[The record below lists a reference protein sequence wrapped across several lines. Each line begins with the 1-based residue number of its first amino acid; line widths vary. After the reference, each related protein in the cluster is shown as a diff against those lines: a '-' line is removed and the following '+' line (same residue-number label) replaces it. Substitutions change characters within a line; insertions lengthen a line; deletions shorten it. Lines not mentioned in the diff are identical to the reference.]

1 MGKLVRVS
9 FCTLVLCLVAMPAV
23 AGSPELH
30 SVQPAGL
37 QRGTAVALTLRG
49 ARLDGAAEVH
59 LYEPGIT
66 INSLENADGNTVVV
80 HCSVALDCPLG
91 EHHLRLRTTTG
102 LTDLRTVWVT
112 ALPIVN
118 EAESNGEFTK
128 PQVVPLNSTVAGV
141 VTNEDIDYYAIEAK
155 RGDRISAE
163 IEAMRLGRAMFDP
176 AIAILNADRFE
187 LAVSDDSSLLLQDC
201 TASIIAPEDGR
212 YVVAVREAA
221 FGGSDQSTYLLHIG
235 SFPRPTVA
243 FPPGAQIDV
252 ASSFTLLGD
261 PAGPITLNQLKLPPT
276 VDGMSPVF
284 AQVDDRF
291 SPSPVW
297 LRVGQMPVISD
308 PRPSAAGDNDT
319 TPSPTSAPSAAPDP
333 PVAFQGVI
341 AKPGEN
347 DRFRFAGKKGVALII
362 SAYARRLR
370 SPLDAVLEVFDA
382 AGKWLAGNDDT
393 AGADSTLTFA
403 PSEDGEYEVRV
414 RDHLGRGGE
423 TFVYRI
429 ELSPPQPS
437 LELSLERIDSKKPQ
451 HLQAISVP
459 KGNRFA
465 ALIRAD
471 RKNVGGAV
479 SIEATGLPPGV
490 AAATTPVEADGALAP
505 VLFEASAD
513 ASPAGSLSDIKGR
526 IAGTNGAAD
535 LPGTFSQT
543 IPLVIAPPNETVYY
557 QTTVYQ
563 LAVAVTEAA
572 PFKIELA
579 QPTAPILQNG
589 VKPLKVHVQR
599 EPGFSGEIVLQML
612 WNPPGI
618 SSVPTM
624 TVAADKFEMEYQ
636 ISAAPD
642 APTKHWKLAILG
654 HSTVSG
660 GGVWVSTGLVDLSVE
675 QPLFGGSLQMAA
687 IEQGKQV
694 GVLCKLD
701 SRRPFEGTARVTLM
715 GLPPNTQCQPKD
727 ITAAD
732 KEIVFDLITQPNAPI
747 GQHGNLFCELT
758 MRQAGELLHHRLAGG
773 GILRIDAPPVAIAA
787 EPEKKAPAPEQP
799 AAPPKPLSRL
809 EQLRKAAAEKGAG
822 STEKPAQ

>member
-1 MGKLVRVS
+1 M
-9 FCTLVLCLVAMPAV
+9 LVLCILAIPAF
-23 AGSPELH
+23 AGSPDLH
-30 SVQPAGL
+30 GVYPAGL
-37 QRGTAVALTLRG
+37 QRGANVALTLRG
-49 ARLDGAAEVH
+49 ARLEGAAEIH
-59 LYEPGIT
+59 FYQHGIAVK
-66 INSLENADGNTVVV
+66 SLENTDANTVVAQ
-80 HCSVALDCPLG
+80 CSVAPECPLG

-102 LTDLRTVWVT
+102 LTELRTVWVT

-118 EAESNGEFTK
+118 EAEPNGEFTE
-128 PQVVPLNSTVAGV
+128 PQVVPLNSTVSGV

-187 LAVSDDSSLLLQDC
+187 LAVADDSSLLLQDS

-212 YVVAVREAA
+212 YVIAVREAA
-221 FGGSDQSTYLLHIG
+221 FGGNDQSTYLLHIG

-243 FPPGAQIDV
+243 YPPGAQTGV
-252 ASSFTLLGD
+252 PFSFTLLGD
-261 PAGPITLNQLKLPPT
+261 PAGPITLDHMKLQAS
-276 VDGMSPVF
+276 VDGMSAIF
-284 AQVDDRF
+284 AKDGDQL
-291 SPSPVW
+291 SPSPIW
-297 LRVGQMPVISD
+297 LRVGHMPVTSEF
-308 PRPSAAGDNDT
+308 RPVAPGDSGT
-319 TPSPTSAPSAAPDP
+319 TTSNATPPPTTAPAAPVP
-333 PVAFQGVI
+333 PVAFQGAI
-341 AKPGEN
+341 SKAGEV
-347 DRFRFAGKKGVALII
+347 DRFRFDGKKGVALII

-382 AGKWLAGNDDT
+382 SGKWLAGNDDS
-393 AGADSTLTFA
+393 AGADSVLTFT
-403 PSEDGEYEVRV
+403 PPEDGEYEVRV

-490 AAATTPVEADGALAP
+490 TAVTTPVEADGALSP
-505 VLFEASAD
+505 VLFEASAE
-513 ASPAGSLSDIKGR
+513 ASPVGSLADIKGL
-526 IAGTNGAAD
+526 IAGTNDAAN
-535 LPGTFSQT
+535 LPGIFSQT

-557 QTTVYQ
+557 QTTVNQ

-572 PFKIELA
+572 PFRIELA
-579 QPTAPILQNG
+579 QPAAPILQNG

-599 EPGFSGEIVLQML
+599 EPGFTGEIVLQML
-612 WNPPGI
+612 WNPPGM
-618 SSVPTM
+618 SSVPTL
-624 TVAADKFEMEYQ
+624 TVAADKSDIEYQ
-636 ISAAPD
+636 VSAAPD
-642 APTKHWKLAILG
+642 APTKQWKLAILG
-654 HSTVSG
+654 HSTVNG
-660 GGVWVSTGLVDLSVE
+660 GDVWVSTGLVSFSVE
-675 QPLFGGSLQMAA
+675 PPLFGGSLQMAA
-687 IEQGKQV
+687 TEQGTQV

-701 SRRPFEGTARVTLM
+701 SRRPFEGTARVTLL

-727 ITAAD
+727 ITAGAT
-732 KEIVFDLITQPNAPI
+732 EVVFDLITQPNAPI

-758 MRQAGELLHHRLAGG
+758 MQQSGEILHHRLAGG
-773 GILRIDAPPVAIAA
+773 GVLRIDAPPVAVAA
-787 EPEKKAPAPEQP
+787 EPEKKAPAPRQP

-809 EQLRKAAAEKGAG
+809 EQLRKAAAEKAAAT
-822 STEKPAQ
+822 TEKPAQ